1 MIIRIILCSLIAL
14 NSYALNPDNNFF
26 IKSGKLSSFKY
37 KPMNSP
43 LSFEYDVFYYIPRAL
58 RNAKNLKV
66 LTFLH
71 GGGPSTLTRRGSNQT
86 IKDYASDLIQMAIDQ
101 KFVLVLPS
109 GSGLNWGSHTL
120 NYLRQ
125 LNISIKK
132 ELPVNVNKMGL
143 SGHSMGAMAITRT
156 AHWLTDQY
164 SFFLSIAGGM
174 PKSYAKDEYLS
185 TYFNTNY
192 IHQQGTRDHLKSFL
206 PLSLEA
212 RGKVELLEK
221 KYNKKSGYF
230 LSVYKGSHNYK
241 ISLFK
246 RDLNRL
252 FLKDKNMYQKELKGV
267 FYNRDEILMDKW
279 SNNIEFYQSPRD
291 SYFWLKVKEFNSEK
305 VVIPVIA
312 NITNNTI
319 NINIKNG
326 VKTLRVLLSSQMLDL
341 NKSLTIR
348 VNGKIK
354 YEDFAPVKS
363 TTSAMEYS
371 TFIDLNL

>member
-1 MIIRIILCSLIAL
+1 MIIKIILCSLIAL

-58 RNAKNLKV
+58 RNAKDLKV

-71 GGGPSTLTRRGSNQT
+71 GGGQSTLSRRGSNQT
-86 IKDYASDLIQMAIDQ
+86 IRDYASDLIQMAIDQ
-101 KFVLVLPS
+101 RFVLVLPS

-125 LNISIKK
+125 LNITIKK
-132 ELPVNVNKMGL
+132 ELPVNVKKMGL
-143 SGHSMGAMAITRT
+143 SGHSMGAMAISRS

-164 SFFLSIAGGM
+164 SFFLSIAAGT
-174 PKSYAKDEYLS
+174 PDSYTKDEYLS
-185 TYFNTNY
+185 TYFNTHY
-192 IHQQGTRDHLKSFL
+192 VHQQGTRDHLRDFL
-206 PLSLEA
+206 PLSLEV
-212 RGKVELLEK
+212 RRKVEILEK

-230 LSVYKGSHNYK
+230 LNVYNGSHNYK
-241 ISLFK
+241 INLFK
-246 RDLNRL
+246 RALNRL
-252 FLKDKNMYQKELKGV
+252 FLKDKNMFQKELKGV
-267 FYNRDEILMDKW
+267 FYNRDEVLEDKW

-305 VVIPVIA
+305 VVIPVTANIA
-312 NITNNTI
+312 NNNI
-319 NINIKNG
+319 NIKIKNG
-326 VKTLRVLLSSQMLDL
+326 VKTLRVFLSSQMLNL
-341 NKSLTIR
+341 NNNLKIR
-348 VNGKIK
+348 VNGKVK
-354 YEDFAPVKS
+354 YEGLAPDRSINKS
-363 TTSAMEYS
+363 DTYS